1 MKITIRAELYD
12 PETYYPP
19 WAAKVTF
26 DKDQIKYQ
34 YVRCSFSNPYL
45 SLDANT
51 GDTIAVGN
59 DEKKT
64 TSKRVTLFHVYED
77 GDLGPVTES
86 MAKRLYEES
95 QDRDNTLLRE
105 ATEDQLIAELSRRK
119 GLTDDC

>member
-1 MKITIRAELYD
+1 MRITIRAKLYD

-26 DKDQIKYQ
+26 DKGQVRYQ
-34 YVRCSFSNPYL
+34 YLRCSFSNPYL

-59 DEKKT
+59 DEKRT

-77 GDLGPVTES
+77 GDLGLVTEA
-86 MAKRLYEES
+86 MAKRLSEG
-95 QDRDNTLLRE
+95 RPDNTLLRD
-105 ATEDQLIAELSRRK
+105 ATEDQLIAELNRRR
-119 GLTDDC
+119 GLTDDY